1 MIARVMLENGYK
13 PGAGIG
19 LNLQGISKP
28 LHVEKSEQSFGL
40 GYKPSRRD
48 RKQIKDQLRER
59 KRASRAGREP
69 EFPGLAH
76 IPHILAS
83 FSKATKMYQPELTV
97 NQVDRDNMILDQP
110 ADNVPPEDL
119 VPLRDPVEE
128 LEEETMIVA
137 AEIMRMMEDGPEDW
151 EFTLTPPP

>member
-1 MIARVMLENGYK
+1 
-13 PGAGIG
+13 
-19 LNLQGISKP
+19 
-28 LHVEKSEQSFGL
+28 
-40 GYKPSRRD
+40 
-48 RKQIKDQLRER
+48 
-59 KRASRAGREP
+59 
-69 EFPGLAH
+69 
-76 IPHILAS
+76 
-83 FSKATKMYQPELTV
+83 MYQPELTV